1 MHRTIEAS
9 RAAARWSGALAR
21 FVVLATGAPW
31 APAHAQVPAAVD
43 AAALMPDSFGNVQLG
58 MTQADLLR
66 ARPAIRPDGFKGDNA
81 GHAKLLFEKGKTD
94 FIDQALYL
102 FDEKKPLLA
111 AVMFIR
117 QQPTRTAAQGAPAF
131 RAAAA
136 AKWGSPDQIA
146 YARGETGGREVA
158 MAWRRQDAIVIANDP
173 ADAKA
178 VAFTVRIGAPGSIVD
193 AYASKLETM
202 DKATQ
207 DKLKQEMRDQ
217 LRKVPATV
225 KYQ

>member
-31 APAHAQVPAAVD
+31 APAHAQAPAAVD
-43 AAALMPDSFGNVQLG
+43 AAALMPDSFSNVQLG
-58 MTQADLLR
+58 MTHAKLLR

-81 GHAKLLFEKGKTD
+81 GHAKLLF
-94 FIDQALYL
+94 
-102 FDEKKPLLA
+102 
-111 AVMFIR
+111 
-117 QQPTRTAAQGAPAF
+117 
-131 RAAAA
+131 
-136 AKWGSPDQIA
+136 
-146 YARGETGGREVA
+146 
-158 MAWRRQDAIVIANDP
+158 
-173 ADAKA
+173 
-178 VAFTVRIGAPGSIVD
+178 VD
-193 AYASKLETM
+193 AYASKLEAM